1 METQDFRRW
10 LIPSARVHTNVE
22 ITAFPTA
29 EAYYEALRGL
39 IDKTGKG
46 DVIFLSG
53 WEMDIH
59 QPFGANLPSV
69 DSVQKVLAA
78 AAGRGAKIRA
88 LLDEDQ
94 HVAVAKLISEST
106 HGILGPELTDA
117 DKFRD
122 AKNREA
128 VKAINDLGGQAM
140 LDDQHLKAGA
150 FHQKL
155 AFVKVAEEAY
165 GFCGGVDIAR
175 RWTWRDVQLQFR
187 EPRPWKSWPP

>member
-1 METQDFRRW
+1 MRSSTNGWRSYPPIRSFRSRSSTTRRPGARSKCWQTSMGTQDFRRW

-22 ITAFPTA
+22 ITAFLTA
-29 EAYYEALRGL
+29 EAYYNALRSL

-46 DVIFLSG
+46 DLIFLSG

-78 AAGRGAKIRA
+78 AANRGAKIRA

-94 HVAVAKLISEST
+94 HVAAAKLVSELT
-106 HGILGPELTDA
+106 KGVLGPELTDA

-128 VKAINDLGGQAM
+128 VKAISDLGGQA
-140 LDDQHLKAGA
+140 LHGPQTL
-150 FHQKL
+150 
-155 AFVKVAEEAY
+155 
-165 GFCGGVDIAR
+165 
-175 RWTWRDVQLQFR
+175 T
-187 EPRPWKSWPP
+187 